1 MNINI
6 NAEYD
11 YKSINSPF
19 RWAGGKFYARKI
31 ITKYI
36 PKHDFYVE
44 PFVGGGSIFFHKNK
58 VNSWLND
65 FDKELINCYK
75 IIKDDVQK
83 LIKKLSGHEAN
94 KTKHSWFKNE
104 FKPKN
109 NLEKAFRY
117 YYLNR
122 TSYSG
127 IMKNENCFFG
137 YGDKYSMR
145 PENWPRQLEK
155 NAKKLKNVRLTSY
168 DFEKVINKID
178 QKNTF
183 IFLDPPYFNADQNK
197 FYTKSFKNEDHIR
210 LCKILKKNKNKF
222 KFLLTYDNSKEIRE
236 MYKWAKFSDEQEWNY
251 VISRTDD
258 QKNKKKLK
266 DGYFKPRNKGKEIFI
281 YNYKLE
287 DEPKQL
293 TIL

>member
-1 MNINI
+1 MSINI
-6 NAEYD
+6 NTKYD
-11 YKSINSPF
+11 YTSINSPF

-31 ITKYI
+31 ISKYI

-65 FDKELINCYK
+65 FDEELINCYK
-75 IIKDDVQK
+75 IIKNDLQK

-94 KTKHSWFKNE
+94 KIKHSWFKNE

-155 NAKKLKNVRLTSY
+155 NSKKLQRVKLTSY
-168 DFEKVINKID
+168 DFEEVINKIN

-197 FYTKSFKNEDHIR
+197 FYTKSFNNDDHIR
-210 LCKILKKNKNKF
+210 LSKILKKNKNKF

-266 DGYFKPRNKGKEIFI
+266 DGFFKKRNKGKEIFI
-281 YNYKLE
+281 YNYKIK
-287 DEPKQL
+287 DEPEQL
-293 TIL
+293 TII